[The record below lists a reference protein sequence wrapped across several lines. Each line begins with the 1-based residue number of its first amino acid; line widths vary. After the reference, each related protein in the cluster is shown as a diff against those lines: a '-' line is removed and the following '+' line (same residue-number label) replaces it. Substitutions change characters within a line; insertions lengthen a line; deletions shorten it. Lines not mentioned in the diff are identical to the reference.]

1 MISLIFA
8 LGFFTS
14 SSLLFLSVKRNM
26 EYMEKLDEIE
36 ESLQQSIEILEVQYQ
51 IIEKKTKVEVFSDE
65 PLIRDLVRDISAAK
79 NAVLHVTKLLD
90 DSIIVNETEES

>member
-14 SSLLFLSVKRNM
+14 SSLLFFSVKRNM

-51 IIEKKTKVEVFSDE
+51 TIAQKTKIEVFSDE
-65 PLIRDLVRDISAAK
+65 PLIRDLVRDISVAK
-79 NAVLHVTKLLD
+79 NAVLHVAKLLD
-90 DSIIVNETEES
+90 DSIIVSETEES